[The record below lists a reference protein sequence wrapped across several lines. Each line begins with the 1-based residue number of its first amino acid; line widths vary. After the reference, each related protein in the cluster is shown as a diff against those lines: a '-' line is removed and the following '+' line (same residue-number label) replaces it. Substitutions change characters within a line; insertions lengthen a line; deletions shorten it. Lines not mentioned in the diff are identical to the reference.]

1 MLQEMYASWP
11 FFRAT
16 LDNAVLALAKADL
29 DIGRMYAELVDDA
42 EVRERIWGLI
52 AAEYGRSRD
61 AVLLVNGQPG
71 LLHEIPW
78 LQQSIRVR
86 NPNTD
91 PLNLV
96 QVEWLS
102 RLRDAERR
110 GDLQRQAESRELL
123 RLTIEGV
130 AAGMRTTG

>member
-1 MLQEMYASWP
+1 M
-11 FFRAT
+11 
-16 LDNAVLALAKADL
+16 
-29 DIGRMYAELVDDA
+29 
-42 EVRERIWGLI
+42 I
-52 AAEYGRSRD
+52 AAEYGRSRN
-61 AVLLVNGQPG
+61 AVLQANGQSE
-71 LLHEIPW
+71 LLAEVPW

-96 QVEWLS
+96 QVEWLR
-102 RLRDAERR
+102 RLNEATLR
-110 GDLQRQAESRELL
+110 GDEDRQAECHELL

>member
-1 MLQEMYASWP
+1 MYESWS

-16 LDNAVLALAKADL
+16 LDNAVLALAKSDL
-29 DIGRMYAELVDDA
+29 AIGRMYADLVEEP
-42 EVRERIWGLI
+42 EVRERVWALI
-52 AAEYGRSRD
+52 AAEFDASRD
-61 AVLLVNGQPG
+61 AVLRTNGQTR
-71 LLHEIPW
+71 LLEEIPW

-96 QVEWLS
+96 QVEWM
-102 RLRDAERR
+102 RRKREAERK
-110 GDLQRQAESRELL
+110 GDEARQAECRELL

-130 AAGMRTTG
+130 ATGMRTTG